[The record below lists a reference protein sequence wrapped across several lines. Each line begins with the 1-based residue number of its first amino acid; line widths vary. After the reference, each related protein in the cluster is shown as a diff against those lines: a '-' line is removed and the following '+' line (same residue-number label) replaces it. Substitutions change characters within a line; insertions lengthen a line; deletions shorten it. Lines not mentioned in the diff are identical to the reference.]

1 MPKRL
6 VCLHPHGTYMFGDEL
21 TVNNQLAANM
31 IDLRSGNYKCW
42 ELRKDLGDDEEV
54 APETPAPAP
63 TQEEVPAP
71 AADAST
77 EAASAEDEAPA
88 KPAGR
93 KAK

>member
-21 TVNNQLAANM
+21 TVNNQLATTM
-31 IDLRSGNYKCW
+31 LDLRSGTYKCW
-42 ELRKDLGDDEEV
+42 ELRKDLGDDEV
-54 APETPAPAP
+54 APEALAPAP
-63 TQEEVPAP
+63 TQEEAPAP

-77 EAASAEDEAPA
+77 EAAPAEDEAPA
-88 KPAGR
+88 KPAAK